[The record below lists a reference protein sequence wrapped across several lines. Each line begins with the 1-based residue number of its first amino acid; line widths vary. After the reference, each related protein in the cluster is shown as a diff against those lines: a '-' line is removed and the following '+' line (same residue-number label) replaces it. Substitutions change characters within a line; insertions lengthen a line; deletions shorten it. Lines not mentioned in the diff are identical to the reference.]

1 MALHFAVKY
10 AMMRLQYLGKKD
22 FIMARQYAA
31 VDKNSR
37 AYKQQQVASARSSLM
52 LVLIL
57 TLVNVGM
64 ILANSDMFFLLSAF
78 VPYVLVI
85 YGRSMDAG
93 VFGSNTAVSLVIAG
107 VIVAVL
113 LLCWLLSKK
122 KPLFMTI
129 SAVLLVLD
137 TVALVYFAFV
147 MMDNPTS
154 QIVNIGLHIFVV
166 YSLIQGS
173 IQSSKLKKETEDDF
187 DNQVASSPEIEF

>member
-1 MALHFAVKY
+1 
-10 AMMRLQYLGKKD
+10 
-22 FIMARQYAA
+22 MARQYAA

-166 YSLIQGS
+166 YALIQGS